1 MTCLHTRDLLAE
13 FAVDALSPLDRRRV
27 ERHLD
32 SCPGCAKEA
41 GELLTGASVAAFE
54 LPAVAPPPA
63 LEDRLV
69 TRVTGEAR
77 RRAGR
82 RRGAT
87 RALWV
92 AAASA
97 ALLAAGALGGAFAM
111 RGQVANLQSQVQS
124 TRVTLREL
132 EQLIRALSANGRV
145 MQVQLEPVAGRAIGQ
160 GGTGIIFTSPDK
172 LDWTFLRVV
181 IAHPIPGTYRVVM
194 ATRGGRTIVGGALE
208 PLGKNQYVLSSPNG
222 PKLFTENLSQVA
234 VVVVLDP
241 DGRTL
246 LRGTVRPDTGS

>member
-1 MTCLHTRDLLAE
+1 MTCLQTRDLLAE

-41 GELLTGASVAAFE
+41 GELLAGASVAAFE

-69 TRVTGEAR
+69 ARITDESR
-77 RRAGR
+77 RRTGR

-111 RGQVANLQSQVQS
+111 RGQVVNLQNQVQS
-124 TRVTLREL
+124 TRDTLREL

-145 MQVQLEPVAGRAIGQ
+145 MQVQLGPVAGRASGQ
-160 GGTGIIFTSPDK
+160 GGTGIIFTSPDR

-181 IAHPIPGTYRVVM
+181 IAHPVPGAYRVVM
-194 ATRGGRTIVGGALE
+194 ATRGGRTIVAGALD
-208 PLGKNQYVLSSPNG
+208 PLGRNQYVLSSPDG
-222 PKLFTENLSQVA
+222 PKLFTESLAQVA

-246 LRGTVRPDTGS
+246 LRGTVRPSAGS